1 MNWECDYKTEQQK
14 WSFPLKCVFSSV
26 FSWLPFHSYSAKL
39 LTFKFCL
46 PCQSWEHTCSI
57 RQWMSRIHQQNNLF
71 FPFFFFDAIPSELSS
86 HMVLSWQR
94 WRCGYGRLHTNLM
107 LRPLQMTRDTS
118 SDDIFFQLF
127 PSWMASAAPCKH
139 PSTTPNNKPPI
150 RALTPWFLVTM
161 APQPPAVTWLTPL
174 SRCWIWSN
182 HSQSSLNISFFKQ
195 RAQNFV
201 IQSPDQSP
209 ITQSSQS
216 RLIRREPFQERQLG
230 DETRDLQKGVNLLWS
245 EALFVSRL

>member
-1 MNWECDYKTEQQK
+1 MSLAQCSLGSLSIHILPSSWPSNSAFRANLENTHAAYVNGCLASISKITF
-14 WSFPLKCVFSSV
+14 FPL
-26 FSWLPFHSYSAKL
+26 
-39 LTFKFCL
+39 
-46 PCQSWEHTCSI
+46 
-57 RQWMSRIHQQNNLF
+57 
-71 FPFFFFDAIPSELSS
+71 FFFDAIPSELSS